1 MFGGRT
7 WGCVMHR
14 SLQLPIETIKPNPR
28 NVRTHSKKQ
37 VAGIAES
44 IKIFGFLNPVLVD
57 ENGTL
62 VAGHG
67 RLEAAKLLGLKEV
80 PAIQLV
86 GLTEAQKRALMLAD
100 NKLAEGARWDRKH
113 LALEA

>member
-1 MFGGRT
+1 MR
-7 WGCVMHR
+7 
-14 SLQLPIETIKPNPR
+14 
-28 NVRTHSKKQ
+28 
-37 VAGIAES
+37 GIAES

-62 VAGHG
+62 VALHTG

-100 NKLAEGARWDRKH
+100 NKLAEGARSDRKH
-113 LALEA
+113 LALGSLSSQPTKPFAC